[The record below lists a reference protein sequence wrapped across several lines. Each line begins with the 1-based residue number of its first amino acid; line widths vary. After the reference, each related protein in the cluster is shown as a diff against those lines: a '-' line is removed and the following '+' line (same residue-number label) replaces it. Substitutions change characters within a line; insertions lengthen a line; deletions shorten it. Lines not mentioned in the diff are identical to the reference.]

1 MESLNY
7 TLPFFEICFD
17 RVVVVLVIG
26 VISCVGD
33 PLHPPPPAPPLLSPE
48 QDITAALQAS
58 KAESGATVATTGV
71 THLRD
76 LVVVVDGGGVF
87 VCTTELK

>member
-1 MESLNY
+1 M
-7 TLPFFEICFD
+7 
-17 RVVVVLVIG
+17 
-26 VISCVGD
+26 
-33 PLHPPPPAPPLLSPE
+33 
-48 QDITAALQAS
+48 QAS

>member
-1 MESLNY
+1 L
-7 TLPFFEICFD
+7 
-17 RVVVVLVIG
+17 
-26 VISCVGD
+26 
-33 PLHPPPPAPPLLSPE
+33 ALLLFCRRNRN
-48 QDITAALQAS
+48 ITAAPQAS
-58 KAESGATVATTGV
+58 KAESGATVATTGA